1 MYKQVIRRSH
11 GTALKET
18 VQGVTEAR
26 AGGEALPKGD
36 GESLPEEV
44 LWKR

>member
-1 MYKQVIRRSH
+1 MVYKQIIRPH

-18 VQGVTEAR
+18 CTGATEAR
-26 AGGEALPKGD
+26 VGGKALPKGD

-44 LWKR
+44 LRKR